1 MNQLNNCFKI
11 NYLTDSNPINYKRYK
26 RTYNESE
33 AVSSIPTLVQGQS
46 ILFAK
51 EKMNEISIEGQSF
64 DVKYEGNNIIGDGRT
79 YVDMFLIVDDTDW
92 PSIKGKEKNLLSWN
106 TKVIQAKNE

>member
-1 MNQLNNCFKI
+1 
-11 NYLTDSNPINYKRYK
+11 
-26 RTYNESE
+26 
-33 AVSSIPTLVQGQS
+33 
-46 ILFAK
+46 
-51 EKMNEISIEGQSF
+51 MNEISIEGQSF

-106 TKVIQAKNE
+106 TKVIQAKK